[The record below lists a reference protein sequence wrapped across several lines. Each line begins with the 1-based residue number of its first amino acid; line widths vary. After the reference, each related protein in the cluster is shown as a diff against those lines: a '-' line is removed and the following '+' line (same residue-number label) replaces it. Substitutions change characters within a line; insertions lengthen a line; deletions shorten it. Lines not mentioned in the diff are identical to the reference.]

1 MRRFDAHC
9 HLESYEGLTVQPR
22 SFALPEGMFCATSGF
37 SAESNEKNAG
47 IRDML
52 NSEFG
57 KPSGNSSGFHE
68 SQGIA
73 GLPGI
78 SNPGNAASGRRVFL
92 SCGIAPQTAQDIEKI
107 HDLLPLWIE
116 QYRAF
121 KPDAI
126 GEIGLDW
133 HWGKTDLQ
141 RNRQI
146 WAFEYQLELA
156 ERIGLPVVIH
166 CRDAM
171 PEVLS
176 RIESY
181 NVKKFMMH
189 CFSGTQEDA
198 LKSVELGGI
207 ISVPP
212 LRNKDR
218 KKAVKAVGLA
228 RLVAETDS
236 PYIGKTLNDINVSL
250 QIISDSLSVSLDD
263 AAEST
268 FRNALQFYGGKGSG
282 F

>member
-1 MRRFDAHC
+1 ED
-9 HLESYEGLTVQPR
+9 
-22 SFALPEGMFCATSGF
+22 MFCATSGF

-47 IRDML
+47 IRDTL
-52 NSEFG
+52 NGESAAMGSSNG
-57 KPSGNSSGFHE
+57 KVSGGAIAIHGSQSNAVLPE
-68 SQGIA
+68 SQSNA
-73 GLPGI
+73 GL
-78 SNPGNAASGRRVFL
+78 SGMPDSKRVFL

-156 ERIGLPVVIH
+156 SRLGIPVVIH

-181 NVKKFMMH
+181 NIKKFMMH

-218 KKAVKAVGLA
+218 KKAVKAVGLE

-250 QIISDSLSVSLDD
+250 QIISDSLSVSLDV
-263 AAEST
+263 AAESA
-268 FRNALQFYGGKGSG
+268 FRNALQFYGGRD
-282 F
+282 